1 MITICQN
8 TAWGLRG
15 ASRILLLC
23 IIHASYAVAAET
35 RPAKIAIAQP
45 SNTRFAHL
53 TTKAG
58 LRGDRNGKADSPPH
72 EVQSFDTQGGRA
84 RVRDLKFTHLTTNDG
99 LSQNT
104 IKAILQDSR
113 GFMWFATRDGLNRY
127 DGNAF
132 LVYKNNPNDPGSLSA
147 NFVTDLIE
155 DDQGNLWIATFNGG
169 VNKFN
174 PTTERFTRYTH
185 DPSNVNSIS
194 DDHVENIIRDSRGY
208 LWFGT
213 QNFGLDKFDPATGGF
228 THYRN
233 DSDGQFVGKFTHV
246 IEDRHGDIWF
256 VGERG
261 LFHLNVETGQ
271 ITHPRAAINSSLVAD
286 NVSQD
291 DAGNLWLLAH
301 SPIVGLV
308 KYDRKAEQFT
318 EYPVGAGAVGI
329 SQSKL
334 FDDGGKGFWVPSSL
348 GLYYFDRRTERF
360 TYRFQHDE
368 TNPHSLSDNAVVA
381 VYQDRSGVLWVGT
394 EQGGLNLL
402 TLEQKQF
409 GFYRHRPA
417 EPNSLSPGRVT
428 AIYEDLNDVLWIGFF
443 PRAVDRFDRKTGQ
456 ITHYVPGPGN
466 ALSKGSDVKSIYKDP
481 RGYLWFGGWN
491 SGLNRFDERTGKFK
505 HYMHNPDD
513 PNTLTSDNVI
523 TIYGDRSGRLWV
535 GHFDGISRF
544 DPATEQFTNYQPDP
558 NNPASFWN
566 SVSTIYQDRSGT
578 MWLGTWGGALIR
590 FGEKTSTVVNY
601 QLDPHSSRGLNFDFI
616 YAIHEDRTGTLWV
629 GSAGGLFRYDR
640 QKGAVARYAESQGL
654 PNSVIEGILED
665 RSGRLWLSTKKGISR
680 FDPRTETFRNYD
692 TFDGLQTDDFSE
704 SCYRQGRNEEMLFG
718 GANGITAFFPENI
731 RDNPYVPPV
740 VITSFKIFN
749 KPVPIGCKVGAQESH
764 LLR

>member
-1 MITICQN
+1 M
-8 TAWGLRG
+8 
-15 ASRILLLC
+15 
-23 IIHASYAVAAET
+23 
-35 RPAKIAIAQP
+35 
-45 SNTRFAHL
+45 
-53 TTKAG
+53 
-58 LRGDRNGKADSPPH
+58 
-72 EVQSFDTQGGRA
+72 
-84 RVRDLKFTHLTTNDG
+84 RDLKFTHLTTNDG

-104 IKAILQDSR
+104 IKAIVQDSR

-402 TLEQKQF
+402 NLEQKQF
-409 GFYRHRPA
+409 GFYRHRPN
-417 EPNSLSPGRVT
+417 EPNSLSPGKVT
-428 AIYEDLNDVLWIGFF
+428 AIYEDLNGVLWIGFF
-443 PRAVDRFDRKTGQ
+443 PRAVDRLDRKTGQ

-466 ALSKGSDVKSIYKDP
+466 ALSKGSDVKSIYKDA
-481 RGYLWFGGWN
+481 RGYLWLGGWN
-491 SGLNRFDERTGKFK
+491 SG
-505 HYMHNPDD
+505 
-513 PNTLTSDNVI
+513 
-523 TIYGDRSGRLWV
+523 
-535 GHFDGISRF
+535 
-544 DPATEQFTNYQPDP
+544 
-558 NNPASFWN
+558 
-566 SVSTIYQDRSGT
+566 
-578 MWLGTWGGALIR
+578 
-590 FGEKTSTVVNY
+590 
-601 QLDPHSSRGLNFDFI
+601 
-616 YAIHEDRTGTLWV
+616 
-629 GSAGGLFRYDR
+629 
-640 QKGAVARYAESQGL
+640 
-654 PNSVIEGILED
+654 
-665 RSGRLWLSTKKGISR
+665 
-680 FDPRTETFRNYD
+680 
-692 TFDGLQTDDFSE
+692 SE
-704 SCYRQGRNEEMLFG
+704 SVR
-718 GANGITAFFPENI
+718 
-731 RDNPYVPPV
+731 
-740 VITSFKIFN
+740 
-749 KPVPIGCKVGAQESH
+749 
-764 LLR
+764 